1 MENYDKVFFGTEIKL
16 SVHIDPI
23 GNNHM
28 KNYDWKIEAWTNP
41 KKVISIT
48 KSENNKYENDDTVII
63 EIDTSLVGLGSLKL
77 RVIAEIPD
85 SDSSEDTRREVVGL
99 ATNILIVDI

>member
-28 KNYDWKIEAWTNP
+28 KDYDWKIEAWTNP
-41 KKVISIT
+41 KKLVLIT
-48 KSENNKYENDDTVII
+48 KSENTKYEDEDTVII
-63 EIDTSLVGLGSLKL
+63 EIDTSLIGLGPLKL

-85 SDSSEDTRREVVGL
+85 SDSSESTRREVVGL